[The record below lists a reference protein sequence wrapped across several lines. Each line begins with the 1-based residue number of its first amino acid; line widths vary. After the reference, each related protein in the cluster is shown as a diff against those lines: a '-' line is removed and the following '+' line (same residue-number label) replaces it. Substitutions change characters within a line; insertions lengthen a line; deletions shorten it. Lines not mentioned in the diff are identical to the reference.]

1 MERNT
6 GGRGDEQLAKAIVHS
21 LMRKGVKLLALDFD
35 LTIVDFHTGGAW
47 RGPTNQLAQH
57 VRPCF
62 KALVEASLQEPTDRP
77 LHLSVVTY
85 SLQYGTIEDLLK
97 YVLPNRFVVKYCV
110 LK

>member
-6 GGRGDEQLAKAIVHS
+6 GGRGDEQLAKVIVHS
-21 LMRKGVKLLALDFD
+21 LMRKGIKLLALDFD
-35 LTIVDFHTGGAW
+35 LTIIGFHTGGAW

-62 KALVEASLQEPTDRP
+62 RALLEASLHESTDRL
-77 LHLSVVTY
+77 LHLSIVTY

-97 YVLPNRFVVKYCV
+97 YVLPNRLVVDYFY
-110 LK
+110 